1 MMPTGTIA
9 GTSAIRISRSH
20 MDTRLPSDVNAP
32 RYPISIKG
40 IVEVG
45 GRVVLLKNGR
55 GEWELPG
62 GKLESNE
69 SPAQCVEREVHE
81 ELGVATQVD
90 ALLDV
95 WMYNV
100 LGVVNVFIVTFAMR
114 PIELEVELKVSEEH
128 ERIGLFEYDEIQ
140 SLNMPEGYKR
150 SIALLQRSRGR
161 ARE

>member
-1 MMPTGTIA
+1 
-9 GTSAIRISRSH
+9 

-40 IVEVG
+40 IVEVR

-62 GKLESNE
+62 GKLEPNE

-81 ELGVATQVD
+81 ELGVAAGVD

-100 LGVVNVFIVTFAMR
+100 QGVVNVFIVTFAMR
-114 PIELEVELKVSEEH
+114 PIELEVELKVSGEH
-128 ERIGLFEYDEIQ
+128 EGIGLFEYDEIL
-140 SLNMPEGYKR
+140 SLNMPDGYKR
-150 SIALLQRSRGR
+150 SIALFQRSRGR